1 MEERSLI
8 ASSNVINSLSS
19 DGMVRL
25 STNEHAQFEAL
36 VKTISMLATMKVMMI
51 QVKVTIRWNM
61 VNQIFNLIIYETI
74 QFHTEQ
80 LQNNNCAVQFNR
92 KGKLSK

>member
-1 MEERSLI
+1 MGERSLI

-36 VKTISMLATMKVMMI
+36 VKDY
-51 QVKVTIRWNM
+51 
-61 VNQIFNLIIYETI
+61 FNASNNESDDDSSGSDD
-74 QFHTEQ
+74 QMERGKSNFQ
-80 LQNNNCAVQFNR
+80 LNY
-92 KGKLSK
+92 L